1 MLHAKID
8 LARYALVE
16 LPVALVH
23 VDLTLAA
30 DAEARDAVHCNR
42 QLPPDGLLRLRFR
55 HNLGRMMDYFKL
67 M

>member
-1 MLHAKID
+1 MLQAKIH

-30 DAEARDAVHCNR
+30 DAEARDGGHCNR
-42 QLPPDGLLRLRFR
+42 QLPPDGLLGLRFR
-55 HNLGRMMDYFKL
+55 HYLGRKRNYFK
-67 M
+67 

>member
-1 MLHAKID
+1 MVQAKIH

-30 DAEARDAVHCNR
+30 DAEARDGVHRNR
-42 QLPPDGLLRLRFR
+42 QLPPDGLLGLRFR
-55 HNLGRMMDYFKL
+55 HNLGRMMDYFK
-67 M
+67 